1 MSHLKILYK
10 FFKIFTELFYNK
22 KNRNIVF
29 TKILCY
35 NTMRCTVAKV
45 NIFKI
50 DNAKKEDF
58 INSLG
63 ERIVQKQVEIDNQT
77 FSVVFMQ
84 NSNLGDSSI
93 SWNWLLKEYGLS
105 NIMIQKQPKAILYVE
120 VNNNIY
126 AATFGSAYN
135 QAEQKCDRNFAFNLA
150 RKFKYKKIKSTA
162 QANPNSNK
170 NKVITSYLDNEYFEY
185 ESGAAFLKIKSK
197 LDIDE
202 DFVLFGENIEIGTS
216 IKLEVCNPSLY
227 KFVQIIKYI
236 DTKLLEDDVTPI
248 PVFQLITNKE
258 EIAKLDIKLKEKV
271 EQNEFNVTF
280 ADFDIIGTTE
290 MFYSQNAKYKICYDG
305 KHKKVDTLDNDTLIQ
320 FCNEK
325 GLVFSDVFL
334 DLKVRTMDE
343 ENQGVWFSIK
353 ELIDCSIDDSR
364 ATLINGRWYKYNDDY
379 IVNLTK
385 SLLDLPCEHNHQF
398 DFRDNLYQTYID
410 KQVECFK
417 NDTKYSEMTISEIKN
432 IVSRKYYNEKVY
444 NILMQEYYNFVN
456 GDRLLYRIDAQHKIE
471 LDDFYRENEIYAVK
485 FGNSSN
491 KLCYVVD
498 QMTIAMNCIKRGIVE
513 FPYNVKN
520 VIIVL
525 VIDKKEDYPVG
536 DVPFDINKLNFLPLK
551 NALNNWQKEARLLSF
566 NPKVIVGYM
575 E

>member
-227 KFVQIIKYI
+227 KFVQII
-236 DTKLLEDDVTPI
+236 
-248 PVFQLITNKE
+248 
-258 EIAKLDIKLKEKV
+258 
-271 EQNEFNVTF
+271 
-280 ADFDIIGTTE
+280 
-290 MFYSQNAKYKICYDG
+290 
-305 KHKKVDTLDNDTLIQ
+305 ND
-320 FCNEK
+320 
-325 GLVFSDVFL
+325 
-334 DLKVRTMDE
+334 M
-343 ENQGVWFSIK
+343 
-353 ELIDCSIDDSR
+353 
-364 ATLINGRWYKYNDDY
+364 
-379 IVNLTK
+379 
-385 SLLDLPCEHNHQF
+385 
-398 DFRDNLYQTYID
+398 LYCTY
-410 KQVECFK
+410 E
-417 NDTKYSEMTISEIKN
+417 
-432 IVSRKYYNEKVY
+432 
-444 NILMQEYYNFVN
+444 
-456 GDRLLYRIDAQHKIE
+456 
-471 LDDFYRENEIYAVK
+471 
-485 FGNSSN
+485 
-491 KLCYVVD
+491 
-498 QMTIAMNCIKRGIVE
+498 
-513 FPYNVKN
+513 
-520 VIIVL
+520 
-525 VIDKKEDYPVG
+525 
-536 DVPFDINKLNFLPLK
+536 
-551 NALNNWQKEARLLSF
+551 
-566 NPKVIVGYM
+566 
-575 E
+575 